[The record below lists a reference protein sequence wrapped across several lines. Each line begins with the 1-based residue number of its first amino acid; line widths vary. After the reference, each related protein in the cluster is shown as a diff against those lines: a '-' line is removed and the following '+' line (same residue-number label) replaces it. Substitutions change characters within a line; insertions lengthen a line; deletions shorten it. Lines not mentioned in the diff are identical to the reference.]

1 MPSFGSDNGPVHQPN
16 TARSLSCTSCAPLKF
31 LLDEA
36 ARQVDFYDRIR
47 LHHPAPFFD
56 YYTSHRIDLG
66 GKSID
71 HFFRVSAVRLI
82 LDRGCGAAASPELFQ
97 LRHKALAAC
106 DDDPDYDVLALIRKA
121 GARFG
126 TAPLS
131 MTISEAE
138 ARIDAVR
145 RATGEAGPGSAL
157 QLVGLEQLDA
167 DITVLR
173 IYLDL
178 ARRVGPRGLLSII
191 AGQS

>member
-16 TARSLSCTSCAPLKF
+16 TARSDFCTSYALLKA
-31 LLDEA
+31 LLDQA

-47 LHHPAPFFD
+47 LDHPAPFFD
-56 YYTSHRIDLG
+56 YYTTHPIDLG
-66 GKSID
+66 GKSIE

-82 LDRGCGAAASPELFQ
+82 LDRGSGAAASLELLQ
-97 LRHKALAAC
+97 LRQETLAAC

-126 TAPLS
+126 TAPLA
-131 MTISEAE
+131 MTISESE
-138 ARIDAVR
+138 ARIDVVR
-145 RATGEAGPGSAL
+145 RVTGEAGQGSAF
-157 QLVGLEQLDA
+157 QLVGLEYLDA
-167 DITVLR
+167 DVTVLR

-191 AGQS
+191 GGQS